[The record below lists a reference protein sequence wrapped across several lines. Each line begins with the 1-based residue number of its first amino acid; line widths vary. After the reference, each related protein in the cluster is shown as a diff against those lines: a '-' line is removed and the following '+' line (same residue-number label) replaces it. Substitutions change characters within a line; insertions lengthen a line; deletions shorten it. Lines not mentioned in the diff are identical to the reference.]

1 VVIECRYG
9 LDVGTHGPGALA
21 TNDFDAGSLKVDKD
35 LRQERRRHRL
45 MYQQVL
51 GCVAYARPLDLG
63 VEDYGVR
70 HGEVGPSVDVDVA
83 VPYTG
88 LDDGYA
94 GVLHDV
100 PDEPCATARDDQVD
114 APVCTE
120 QGGDQRSVR
129 GSDELHGVGR
139 QSSPRQGRTHA
150 ARQRLV
156 ACQGVG

>member
-1 VVIECRYG
+1 HRAPGVKFLGADTDLGAEPELEAVVEPRRRVDEHGGRVDFLPEPLCPGEVGGDDRLAVPGAVKRYVLEGSVEAVYDAHRQLESQELGVVIECRYG

-70 HGEVGPSVDVDVA
+70 HGE
-83 VPYTG
+83 
-88 LDDGYA
+88 
-94 GVLHDV
+94 
-100 PDEPCATARDDQVD
+100 
-114 APVCTE
+114 
-120 QGGDQRSVR
+120 
-129 GSDELHGVGR
+129 
-139 QSSPRQGRTHA
+139 
-150 ARQRLV
+150 
-156 ACQGVG
+156 